1 MGIIFIN
8 VIYIIEITLLLIYT
22 LECINTQ
29 YNK

>member
-8 VIYIIEITLLLIYT
+8 VIIIEITLLLIYT

>member
-8 VIYIIEITLLLIYT
+8 VIIIEITLLLINT

>member
-8 VIYIIEITLLLIYT
+8 VVIIEITLLLIYA
-22 LECINTQ
+22 LKCINTQ